1 MPSSIQQNETLPEG
15 LVTAETVQQKSPLIE
30 PVVSPKER
38 EEAPAA
44 VVAEEAAKP
53 DETNMS
59 LFETK
64 KHVITCSLD
73 KLAKCSIDVDIV
85 KDKEVALSHQKCFIL
100 TVHDLGFDSSQFD
113 DFINCQFMQGLR
125 KRSIW
130 LNCTLPGQ
138 EMEASDLSISKY
150 PTLEELADE
159 LVTVLDHFKLQQ
171 VVLLGEGVGAT
182 ICAHFATRHP
192 NRCYGLICIEPIV
205 SSASYLESM
214 KYKLQHFKIN
224 KQRSA
229 EDKKDKKAE
238 AEPLPDATNEN
249 ESFHL
254 HPVDK
259 TVDEKYKN
267 RNLKN
272 MSLFA
277 EAFLNRT
284 NLISSVSKLKV
295 DTLIASKKNSTSYT
309 ESSKLWR
316 SMQECNKNNLKSLM
330 NSPFIEIENVSESER
345 ILDTASDQIATS
357 LQFFL
362 QGIGLLSAMPMKK
375 CLSRLNSVSSQ
386 GRAMSVDEAAVN
398 LEIAPA
404 AEQATAAAAVAAAPV
419 Q

>member
-15 LVTAETVQQKSPLIE
+15 LVTTETIQQKTPLIE
-30 PVVSPKER
+30 PVVNPKE
-38 EEAPAA
+38 ETQASAA
-44 VVAEEAAKP
+44 VVIEEATKSE
-53 DETNMS
+53 ETDMS

-64 KHVITCSLD
+64 IHVITCSLE
-73 KLAKCSIDVDIV
+73 KLSKCSIDVNII
-85 KDKEVALSHQKCFIL
+85 KDKEVALAQQKCFIL
-100 TVHDLGFDSSQFD
+100 TVHDLGFDNSQFD

-125 KRSIW
+125 NRSIW

-138 EMEASDLSISKY
+138 EIEASDLSISKY

-182 ICAHFATRHP
+182 ICTHFAIRHP
-192 NRCYGLICIEPIV
+192 NRCYGLICVEPIV
-205 SSASYLESM
+205 SSATYLESW
-214 KYKLQHFKIN
+214 KYKLQNFKFN
-224 KQRSA
+224 KQKSA
-229 EDKKDKKAE
+229 EDKKEKKAE

-259 TVDEKYKN
+259 TTDEKYKN

-295 DTLIASKKNSTSYT
+295 DTLIASNKNSTSYT
-309 ESSKLWR
+309 ESNKLWR
-316 SMQECNKNNLKSLM
+316 SMQECNKKNLKSLM
-330 NSPFIEIENVSESER
+330 NSPFIEIENINESER
-345 ILDTASDQIATS
+345 IFVTASDQFATS

-375 CLSRLNSVSSQ
+375 CLSRLNSVSTQ
-386 GRAMSVDEAAVN
+386 GRAMSVDESAVN
-398 LEIAPA
+398 FEITPTEIAPA
-404 AEQATAAAAVAAAPV
+404 AAAVV
-419 Q
+419 E